1 MYRGNKPEGNG
12 RYAITSVQNALKVLK
27 LFDAQNVQLSLIEI
41 SKLSGISKSTTLRI
55 VFTLVQEGFLKQD
68 ETSKKYELGIEIVRM
83 GLSAFDSLDL
93 NRIASARLKKLADE
107 TGLIVQMA
115 ILNKNELILTLK
127 ILPKVGFSRALSSHI
142 GGSMPIWCT
151 GIGRLFLANMKEEKA
166 REILNSCELKQYT
179 PNTILDRDEI
189 MRLVKT
195 AAKEKS
201 IITSSE
207 HENGIISICYPI
219 YDHTN
224 KMIAGFSASGI
235 REVIL
240 DTDINRIKDAAKKA
254 SEDISNE
261 LGYHLQ

>member
-1 MYRGNKPEGNG
+1 MYRGNKPEGNS
-12 RYAITSVQNALKVLK
+12 RYAIASVQNALKVLK
-27 LFDAQNVQLSLIEI
+27 LFDAQNMQLSLIEI

-55 VFTLVQEGFLKQD
+55 VFTLVDEGFLKKD
-68 ETSKKYELGIEIVRM
+68 EISNKYELGIEILKM
-83 GLSAFDSLDL
+83 GLSVFDSLDL
-93 NRIASARLKKLADE
+93 NKIASSKLKKLADE
-107 TGLIVQMA
+107 TGLVVQMA
-115 ILNKNELILTLK
+115 VLNKKEPILIQK
-127 ILPKVGFSRALSSHI
+127 ILPKVGFSRTLSSHI

-166 REILNSCELKQYT
+166 REILNSCTLKQYT

-189 MRLVKT
+189 MRLVKK
-195 AAKEKS
+195 AAEEGFV
-201 IITSSE
+201 IINSE
-207 HENGIISICYPI
+207 HENGIISICFPI